1 MTLKVPETDSF
12 KIKMQKNKV
21 ENLTIK
27 IFHLILCLAESVPA
41 VTVLIGLQ
49 MLHSAR

>member
-21 ENLTIK
+21 ENREHT
-27 IFHLILCLAESVPA
+27 IFHLILCLAESVPS
-41 VTVLIGLQ
+41 VTDLIGLQ
-49 MLHSAR
+49 MLHSAH